1 MDDLPDVFGRFGR
14 LLTLQNVLH
23 GGQEGL
29 VEGIVLNL
37 TQRQARQFED
47 ADAPGQR
54 FGHVLHQPELLRSGQ
69 AKQTFLLR
77 LIALHLDIAKQ
88 HGRSLH
94 LVEGDGR
101 RIEHH
106 EHGTVLIRLLLEER
120 IVQRDI
126 LPLRKDLFEHGR
138 LPHLTRPGDQH
149 RLVGF
154 RRPGRALL
162 NASMNVCH
170 RLISD

>member
-1 MDDLPDVFGRFGR
+1 MDDLPDVLGRFSS

-23 GGQEGL
+23 GGQEGF
-29 VEGIVLNL
+29 VEGIILNL
-37 TQRQARQFED
+37 PQRQARQLKD

-54 FGHVLHQPELLRSGQ
+54 FGYILHQPELLRAGQ
-69 AKQTFLLR
+69 AKQALLLR
-77 LIALHLDIAKQ
+77 LITLHLDIAKQ

-106 EHGTVLIRLLLEER
+106 EHGAVLIRLFLKEW
-120 IVQRDI
+120 IVQRDV
-126 LPLRKDLFEHGR
+126 LPLRKDLFEHGG
-138 LPHLTRPGDQH
+138 LSHLTRPGDQH
-149 RLVGF
+149 GLVGF
-154 RRPGRALL
+154 RRLGQALF